1 MAVLFLIL
9 VLRCNEYNGLFNNL
23 KYFSNLTSLVMYGMK
38 MNIIENDFRESEIL
52 TFSKNL
58 KYIKR
63 LKVLYLK
70 SIFLL

>member
-1 MAVLFLIL
+1 
-9 VLRCNEYNGLFNNL
+9 
-23 KYFSNLTSLVMYGMK
+23 MYGMK

-58 KYIKR
+58 KYIKK